1 MPPFYHLIVTDRH
14 LKVPIARQISNQIV
28 NLIRDGVIVPGAAL
42 PATRSLA
49 DLIKTNR
56 KTVVRAY
63 DDLLSQDWIE
73 ALPRRGYRVKQ
84 DLPVLKPRSFQP
96 PNKFAAVTE
105 IPPAVAA
112 NEDIY
117 ALIRTTVPE
126 HEIIVNDGMP
136 DHRLTPVHDMLRE
149 LRRQADNISLAR
161 SMYYLDD
168 GGAPTLK
175 AATASFINSS
185 RGLNVNDRNVVIT
198 RGAQMAIFLAVSL
211 FVKPGDHVVVTDPNY
226 IFADESFL
234 HAGAII
240 NRVSVDAEGMVVEEL
255 EDILQQRKIKM
266 LYIAPHHHHPTTVTM
281 SAERRLKLLQL
292 INKYDFYVIEDD
304 YDYDFH
310 HENRPI
316 LPLAASGHGG
326 KIIYV
331 GSYGKLV
338 GPTVRMGFL
347 IASPEVV
354 NQVNRLKRL
363 IDLKGDTLMEY
374 VIADMIVSGALDR
387 HIKNTNKIYAQRRKL
402 FSHLLTEYLDDEL
415 HFEPPQGGLALWVKL
430 AARHDLKQVMRRAGN
445 NGLHLLGSFCLDPDN
460 PHGNSIRLG
469 FASLSD
475 EEIAQVVEVLRTVL
489 K

>member
-14 LKVPIARQISNQIV
+14 LKVSIARQISDQIV
-28 NLIRDGVIVPGAAL
+28 NLIRNGIIVPGAIL
-42 PATRSLA
+42 PATRLLA

-96 PNKFAAVTE
+96 PDKFASVIE
-105 IPPAVAA
+105 IPPIASS
-112 NEDIY
+112 NEEILP
-117 ALIRTTVPE
+117 LIKTSVPD

-136 DHRLTPVHDMLRE
+136 DHRLTPLHEMLRE
-149 LRRQADNISLAR
+149 LRKQADNIPLAR

-168 GGAPTLK
+168 GGAPALK
-175 AATASFINSS
+175 AATATFLNCS
-185 RGLNVNDRNVVIT
+185 RGLNVSDKNIVIT
-198 RGAQMAIFLAVSL
+198 RGGQMAIFLSISL
-211 FVKPGDHVVVTDPNY
+211 FVKPGDHIIVTDPNY
-226 IFADESFL
+226 IFADESFI
-234 HAGAII
+234 HAGAVI

-255 EDILQQRKIKM
+255 EAILLQRKIKM
-266 LYIAPHHHHPTTVTM
+266 LYVAPHHHHPTTVTM

-338 GPTVRMGFL
+338 GPTIRMGFL
-347 IASPEVV
+347 VGSTDIV
-354 NQVNRLKRL
+354 NQANRLKRL

-374 VIADMIVSGALDR
+374 VIAQMIISGALER
-387 HIKNTNKIYAQRRKL
+387 HIKNANKTYAQRRKL
-402 FSHLLTEYLDDEL
+402 LSNLLVEHLSDEL

-430 AARHDLKQVMRRAGN
+430 TARHDLKQVMKKSEAK
-445 NGLHLLGSFCLDPDN
+445 GLHLLGSFCLDANN

-475 EEIAQVVEVLRTVL
+475 EEIVQVVEVLRAVL